1 MKRKLK
7 KRFVIGYVVMGIVL
21 MGALFLS
28 YESQAQSARPAAG
41 IRGGLNVS
49 NLYKGDNVTDKN
61 ARLGFNAG
69 VYGQFASSEAFAL
82 QIEANYSTRGTE
94 AITDGLIDQKTK
106 FNLNYIDVPL
116 LAVFKLGPVVELQ
129 AGAYGA
135 YLLNAS
141 IKSEGDLGDSY
152 DDLNKNN
159 FKSFD
164 YGLVGGI
171 GFTFGAA
178 QIGARYNLGLAEI
191 ADSRGAKRS
200 LGSSK
205 NQLGQ
210 LYLALNLNHKDG
222 E

>member
-7 KRFVIGYVVMGIVL
+7 KRFVIGYLVMGIVL
-21 MGALFLS
+21 MGGLFLS

-49 NLYKGDNVTDKN
+49 NLYRGDNVTDKN
-61 ARLGFNAG
+61 ARLGFHAG
-69 VYGQFASSEAFAL
+69 VYGQFVSSEAFAL

-94 AITDGLIDQKTK
+94 AVTDGLVDQKTK
-106 FNLNYIDVPL
+106 FKLNYIDVPL
-116 LAVFKLGPVVELQ
+116 LAVFKLGPVVEIN
-129 AGAYGA
+129 AGVYGA
-135 YLLNAS
+135 YLLNAAIDS
-141 IKSEGDLGDSY
+141 DGDLGDRY
-152 DDLNKNN
+152 DELNKNN

-171 GFTFGAA
+171 GFNFGGG
-178 QIGARYNLGLAEI
+178 QIGARYNLGLNEI
-191 ADSRGAKRS
+191 ADSRGARAS

-210 LYLALNLNHKDG
+210 LYLALNFNHRDG

>member
-28 YESQAQSARPAAG
+28 YESQAQTSRPAAG
-41 IRGGLNVS
+41 IKGGLNVS

-61 ARLGFNAG
+61 ARIGFHGG

-94 AITDGLIDQKTK
+94 AITDGFIDQKTK

-116 LAVFKLGPVVELQ
+116 LAVFKLGPIVELH

-135 YLLNAS
+135 YLVNAS
-141 IKSEGDLGDSY
+141 IDSDGDLGDTY
-152 DDLNKNN
+152 DDLNKDN
-159 FKSFD
+159 FKAFD

-178 QIGARYNLGLAEI
+178 QVGARYNLGLNEI
-191 ADSRGAKRS
+191 ADSRGAKMS

-205 NQLGQ
+205 NQLAQ
-210 LYLALNLNHKDG
+210 LYLAFNLNHQPG